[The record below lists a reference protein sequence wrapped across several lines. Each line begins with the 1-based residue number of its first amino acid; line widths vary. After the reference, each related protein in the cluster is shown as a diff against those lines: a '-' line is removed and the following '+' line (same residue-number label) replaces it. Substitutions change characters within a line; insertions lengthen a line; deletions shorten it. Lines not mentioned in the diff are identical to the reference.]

1 MKMLFTAL
9 VCPHL
14 EFGNVVWAPCFQK
27 DRLLIEGV
35 QRCATKLVPGLKEL
49 DNSEKLKSMDNLPS
63 MKYRRERGDV
73 IETYKIISIFII

>member
-1 MKMLFTAL
+1 M
-9 VCPHL
+9 CPHL
-14 EFGNVVWAPCFQK
+14 EFGNVVWAPRFQK

-63 MKYRRERGDV
+63 MKYHRERGDV
-73 IETYKIISIFII
+73 IETYKIISI